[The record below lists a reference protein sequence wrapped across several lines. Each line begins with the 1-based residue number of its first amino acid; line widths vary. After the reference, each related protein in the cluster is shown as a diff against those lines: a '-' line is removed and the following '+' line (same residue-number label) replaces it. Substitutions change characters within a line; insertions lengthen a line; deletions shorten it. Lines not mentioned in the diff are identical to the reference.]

1 MGINLQEIN
10 IQLASSEKPLVR
22 VAGMA
27 VRAIRRMPVDFY
39 PGADKE
45 KFNLLLKQEDGEAL
59 RRRNLNK
66 NK

>member
-1 MGINLQEIN
+1 MPIDLKELN
-10 IQLASSEKPLVR
+10 IRLASSDDPIVR

-39 PGADKE
+39 PGGDRE
-45 KFNLLLKQEDGEAL
+45 KFNLLLKQENGEAL
-59 RRRNLNK
+59 KRRNLNK